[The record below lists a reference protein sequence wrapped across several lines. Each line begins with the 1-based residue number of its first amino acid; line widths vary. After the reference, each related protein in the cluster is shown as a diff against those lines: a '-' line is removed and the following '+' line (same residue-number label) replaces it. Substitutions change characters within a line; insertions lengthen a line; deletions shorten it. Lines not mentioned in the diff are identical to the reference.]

1 MRNTRAKNMKT
12 TKGGVK
18 LLVVILIILI
28 LVAGGLLAVKF
39 WQDSQNQKQ
48 VGNTNTVEEQEEIPE
63 PITFAGNERPIAF
76 MIDNNINAMPQA
88 GLLEADLVYE
98 IIVEGGETRLMLVMQ
113 GKDLD
118 KIGPLRSA
126 RHYFLDYALEND
138 AIYVHYG
145 QSPQAKEDIESLSI
159 SDINGI
165 YESESLFWRDSS
177 RYAPH
182 NAVTSTANIEKII
195 EREGFRT
202 TTHQD
207 PVLNYVV
214 EQELDSIEEI
224 EQQEQQE
231 KAENQQQSSSVSENN
246 NQEEETQTTSQIQE
260 AWEVTIPYSVYNTV
274 KYEYDP
280 ETQTYIRYSRDKKQV
295 DWETEKEV
303 TTKNIIITFI
313 ENESIDSYGRQT
325 LYNIKKADG
334 YYITNG
340 KAIPITCEKT
350 SRSGKT
356 IYKDLNG
363 NELKVNDGK
372 TFIQI
377 CPINSEVEFKGEMVE
392 E

>member
-1 MRNTRAKNMKT
+1 MRNMRAKNTKA

-28 LVAGGLLAVKF
+28 LIAGGLLAFKL
-39 WQDSQNQKQ
+39 WQDNQNKKQ
-48 VGNTNTVEEQEEIPE
+48 VGNVNMVEEPIPE
-63 PITFAGNERPIAF
+63 PTTFAGDERPIAF

-88 GLLEADLVYE
+88 GLIEADLVYE
-98 IIVEGGETRLMLVMQ
+98 IIVEGGETRLMLVMKGQ
-113 GKDLD
+113 DLD

-145 QSPQAKEDIESLSI
+145 QSPQAKEDIQSLSI

-202 TTHQD
+202 TTHQE

-224 EQQEQQE
+224 EQEEQE
-231 KAENQQQSSSVSENN
+231 KAQVLQQENQETTNN
-246 NQEEETQTTSQIQE
+246 EEKVQTESQIQE
-260 AWEVTIPYSVYNTV
+260 AWEIAIPYSVYNTV
-274 KYEYDP
+274 NYEYDP
-280 ETQTYIRYSRDKKQV
+280 ETKTYIRYSRDKKQV
-295 DWETEKEV
+295 DWETEKEI

-313 ENESIDSYGRQT
+313 KNESIDSYGRQT

-377 CPINSEVEFKGEMVE
+377 CPINSDVEFKGKDIE